1 MSAEDVRLDMNSYFS
16 LDTRLTTWDEH
27 QTARAQHELLVQQL
41 KQKMYEHR
49 EKIALLMRSWKEYG
63 DWRRAMEEYVA
74 FRRVQ
79 GATDPE
85 SARKMHA
92 EAVNMQK
99 SILDQDRKN
108 LDREC
113 ALIQEYG
120 LPRDNKMNK

>member
-1 MSAEDVRLDMNSYFS
+1 MVTRKGVAAYIRLPIGESCGS
-16 LDTRLTTWDEH
+16 P
-27 QTARAQHELLVQQL
+27 
-41 KQKMYEHR
+41 
-49 EKIALLMRSWKEYG
+49 
-63 DWRRAMEEYVA
+63 RRAMEEYVA

-85 SARKMHA
+85 AARKMHA
-92 EAVNMQK
+92 EAVSMQK

>member
-1 MSAEDVRLDMNSYFS
+1 
-16 LDTRLTTWDEH
+16 
-27 QTARAQHELLVQQL
+27 
-41 KQKMYEHR
+41 
-49 EKIALLMRSWKEYG
+49 MRSWKEYG
-63 DWRRAMEEYVA
+63 DWRHAMEEYVA
-74 FRRVQ
+74 FRRAQ

-92 EAVNMQK
+92 EAVSMQK

-120 LPRDNKMNK
+120 LLRDK